1 MHTFPKPRHPSEV
14 SRGFSLPEIA
24 ISIAILSV
32 AFVSLFALLPVGLS
46 GFRES
51 MDKSN
56 ENWIMQGLNSM
67 VQTLDWKNVWG
78 VDSKN
83 LTEDV
88 FYFDEQG
95 RLLDTKKTE
104 GDFTPSKE
112 PQRVYEVKL
121 FIEPLYRPSDASS
134 SDLIVASPMGSGA
147 INPAAVRVVALMANL
162 NNQRAKTEFNTVDD
176 FASLENIPKGTPLTI
191 RSFVVSNMNSAKTP

>member
-14 SRGFSLPEIA
+14 SRAFSLPEIA

-67 VQTLDWKNVWG
+67 VQTLDWKKVWG
-78 VDSKN
+78 PTSTD
-83 LTEDV
+83 LTTDI

-104 GDFTPSKE
+104 SNFTPSKE

-121 FIEPLYRPSDASS
+121 FVEPLYRPSESSS
-134 SDLIVASPMGSGA
+134 SDLIVASPNGSSGA
-147 INPAAVRVVALMANL
+147 ATPAAVRVVALMANL
-162 NNQRAKTEFNTVDD
+162 NNARAKTEFETVTD

-191 RSFVVSNMNSAKTP
+191 RSFVVSNMNSAKQ